1 MGEKRSKAG
10 ESKKVER
17 LGKGGEMRWER
28 RGEMREESWGESESE
43 RGEKDLRK
51 DKGAVKP
58 YRDLWNTIE
67 MRKQ

>member
-1 MGEKRSKAG
+1 
-10 ESKKVER
+10 
-17 LGKGGEMRWER
+17 LGER
-28 RGEMREESWGESESE
+28 REKEIGKKRGKKRGHERKNERGKRSE

-51 DKGAVKP
+51 GAAKP